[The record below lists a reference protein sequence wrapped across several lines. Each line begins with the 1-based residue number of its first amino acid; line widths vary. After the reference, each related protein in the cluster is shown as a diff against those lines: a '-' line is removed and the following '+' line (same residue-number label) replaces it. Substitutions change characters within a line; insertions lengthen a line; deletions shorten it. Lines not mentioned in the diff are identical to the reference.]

1 MTTEAWTDKYRPQ
14 KITELSGNQA
24 ALSKISDWL
33 QQWPKSITRNRR
45 ALIIFGPPGVG
56 KTTSVYVIARELGY
70 EITEINASDK
80 RTKQIL
86 DQLLKNATTSGSL
99 FSKRGRVVLIDELSG
114 LSGQAD
120 RGAASAIKK
129 YIELTQVPI
138 ILVTQDPTERKI
150 SPLRRLC
157 QPIEFTPLASEDII
171 PLLARICKKEQIS
184 FDEKAL
190 EEIVKYS
197 RGDIRAAIN
206 DLQSVVKHGGN
217 ITLEAVQHAL
227 RWRDQ
232 SIEINEALDQ
242 IFYAE
247 TWKQAIEVM
256 NRTNANPDQLIKWI
270 SSNLPR
276 VFKDTKQLSEA
287 YFWLARASTFSRRIR
302 SSQNWKLLPY
312 YLQLMCITSS
322 ITGGTPSKHK
332 PEFKYPEWINQ
343 MWRSKSIRQKRQ
355 AIGEALAPHVH
366 TSSRSAYQ
374 EYLQVLK
381 ALLKNNATKP
391 QVMKN
396 LELSSELVQFIL
408 TNG

>member
-1 MTTEAWTDKYRPQ
+1 VTNEAWIDKYRPQ
-14 KITELSGNQA
+14 KIAELIGNHTSI
-24 ALSKISDWL
+24 SKISDWL
-33 QQWPKSITRNRR
+33 QNWPRSITRNRR
-45 ALIIFGPPGVG
+45 ALIVFGPPGVG
-56 KTTSVYVIARELGY
+56 KTTSVYVIAQELGY

-80 RTKQIL
+80 RTKKIL
-86 DQLLKNATTSGSL
+86 NQLLKNATTSGSL

-129 YIELTQVPI
+129 YIELTHVPI

-157 QPIEFTPLASEDII
+157 QSIEFIPLAAEDII
-171 PLLARICKKEQIS
+171 PLLSRICKKERIS

-190 EEIVKYS
+190 GEITKYS

-206 DLQSVVKHGGN
+206 DLQSVVRRGGN
-217 ITLEAVQHAL
+217 ITLEAVQRTL
-227 RWRDQ
+227 KWRDQ
-232 SIEINEALDQ
+232 SIEINEALSQ

-270 SSNLPR
+270 SSNLPQ
-276 VFKDTKQLSEA
+276 VFKDTSQLSEA

-302 SSQNWKLLPY
+302 KSQNWKLLPY

-322 ITGGTPSKHK
+322 ITGGSPSKHK
-332 PEFKYPEWINQ
+332 PKFKYPEWINQ
-343 MWRSKSIRQKRQ
+343 MWRSKSIRQKQ
-355 AIGEALAPHVH
+355 QTIGEALAPHVH
-366 TSSRSAYQ
+366 TSSRSAFH
-374 EYLQVLK
+374 EYFPVLK
-381 ALLKNNATKP
+381 ALLKNKTTRN
-391 QVMKN
+391 QVLED
-396 LELSSELVQFIL
+396 LELSSELEQFIL
-408 TNG
+408 SND